1 LIRSIRAPITF
12 APHRIALDTCRSY
25 HHQIMPADPVAKWAE
40 FLRSRYWDE
49 LLKLADSYPDERSL
63 KIRFSDIDKFDS
75 EFAEELLENPEQILE
90 AAHAALLELDLPMD
104 VYMDRA
110 HVRIAELPRHFKTRE
125 LRSDHIGKLL
135 AIDGLV
141 RTATE
146 VRPKIISAAFQCQ
159 RCGFTFFKEQTGN
172 KFEDQ
177 SLKCMNQACDRGGPF
192 KLLLAQSKFVDA
204 QKIRVQES
212 PEDLRGGAQPQTIDV
227 ELEDDLAGRIFPGD
241 RVIVNGILKSYQ
253 RSSPQQGKSTYF
265 DLVHKGISVEMTEQ
279 EFEEIEIDP
288 EEEKLILEMS
298 CDPEIYEKIRGSIA
312 PSIYG
317 YDDVKEALAL
327 QLVSGFEKHLPD
339 GARIRGDIHILLVGD
354 PGIAKSQLLRYMIKI
369 SPRGIYTSGKSSTS
383 AGLTATAVKD
393 ELGDGRWTI
402 EAGALVLADKGIAAI
417 DEMDKMDNE
426 DKSALHEAMEQQ
438 SYHPLTEIQ
447 LTDGRKVRI
456 GEFVG
461 RMMADRPLE
470 IIPGKDCEI
479 LPIHEDVKIKSTDMS
494 RIFDLPVDRVSRH
507 RAPSHFIKIRYSN
520 GREIIVTPEHPIYIA
535 KDGIACV
542 PACDAKVGYYAPA
555 PRSLPINENSRNLIQ
570 VKRQHSG
577 EKLLTFPEKLN
588 RGLARILGYLL
599 AEGHFYKGSSHE
611 IGFTNKD
618 EGLLKEMSSLMQKS
632 FGIEASRNQRSDG
645 VVTLRF
651 ISTHLFRWFEANFP
665 EIMQTGRGRRMPVA
679 VFQGTKDNIKD
690 LLITAFLGDGCVHST
705 SVAYSTVSRG
715 LAEDYQDLLLR
726 LGISSRISMDR
737 KANAFKVCIMGD
749 SHKKFEQLFFEP
761 GYEKLERMRC
771 ITSACSRSIRHHDVL
786 PAETAYSIL
795 QMKKSL
801 GLTNDGRFNEHL
813 DNGYGL
819 TIDKVA
825 EYASDLKNRYNDVLT
840 VINDDLTLLE
850 MRSELGWS
858 QSYLASVAG
867 VTRGNIDYYEQGGYD
882 ESRRT
887 AIARNIFQRIHAT
900 LEETGMSITALKNK
914 LSSDI
919 RYLRI
924 TDVKVVPNEDQYFAD
939 YVYDVTVEPTH
950 TFISQ
955 GLVLHNTISVAKAGV
970 MATLKSRCSLLAA
983 ANPKLGR
990 FDKYE
995 PIAPQINLTPALMS
1009 RFDLIFVLTD
1019 DPDTKRDSAIAQH
1032 ILKSNYAGELATQ
1045 AAWNPDISQEDIERA
1060 LMVIMPVIDP
1070 EMLRKYVAYARKNI
1084 FPTLSDGAKDYFLKY
1099 YVGLRS
1105 QGQDSNKPVPV
1116 TARQLEALIRLGEAS
1131 ARLRLS
1137 DKVTLDD
1144 AKRVVKILE
1153 ACLRKVGV
1161 DPETG
1166 FLDADIIASG
1176 TTKSSRDRTKSVIDI
1191 IRDVSK
1197 EQQGPAPRDAVLDRA
1212 EELGIERAKAE
1223 EIIDRMRRDGDVF
1236 EPRPGMLKL
1245 P

>member
-1 LIRSIRAPITF
+1 
-12 APHRIALDTCRSY
+12 
-25 HHQIMPADPVAKWAE
+25 
-40 FLRSRYWDE
+40 
-49 LLKLADSYPDERSL
+49 
-63 KIRFSDIDKFDS
+63 
-75 EFAEELLENPEQILE
+75 
-90 AAHAALLELDLPMD
+90 
-104 VYMDRA
+104 
-110 HVRIAELPRHFKTRE
+110 
-125 LRSDHIGKLL
+125 
-135 AIDGLV
+135 
-141 RTATE
+141 
-146 VRPKIISAAFQCQ
+146 
-159 RCGFTFFKEQTGN
+159 
-172 KFEDQ
+172 
-177 SLKCMNQACDRGGPF
+177 MNQACDRGGPF

-212 PEDLRGGAQPQTIDV
+212 PEDLRGGAQPQTLDV

-265 DLVHKGISVEMTEQ
+265 DLFHKGISVEMTEQ

-288 EEEKLILEMS
+288 EEEKMILEMS

-317 YDDVKEALAL
+317 YDDVKEALGL

-417 DEMDKMDNE
+417 DEMDKMDND

-447 LTDGRKVRI
+447 LADGRKVLI
-456 GEFVG
+456 GEFVD
-461 RMMADRPLE
+461 RLMMDRPLE
-470 IIPGKDCEI
+470 IIAGRDCEI
-479 LPIHEDVKIKSTDMS
+479 LPLHEDIKIKSTDMR

-507 RAPSHFIKIRYSN
+507 KAPDHFIAITFSN
-520 GREIIVTPEHPIYIA
+520 GKEILVTPEHPVYVA
-535 KDGIACV
+535 KDGIACI
-542 PACDAKVGYYAPA
+542 PACQIKAGDFAPA
-555 PRSLPINENSRNLIQ
+555 PKSISEMTEEND
-570 VKRQHSG
+570 
-577 EKLLTFPEKLN
+577 
-588 RGLARILGYLL
+588 YL
-599 AEGHFYKGSSHE
+599 K
-611 IGFTNKD
+611 
-618 EGLLKEMSSLMQKS
+618 
-632 FGIEASRNQRSDG
+632 
-645 VVTLRF
+645 
-651 ISTHLFRWFEANFP
+651 
-665 EIMQTGRGRRMPVA
+665 
-679 VFQGTKDNIKD
+679 
-690 LLITAFLGDGCVHST
+690 
-705 SVAYSTVSRG
+705 
-715 LAEDYQDLLLR
+715 
-726 LGISSRISMDR
+726 
-737 KANAFKVCIMGD
+737 
-749 SHKKFEQLFFEP
+749 
-761 GYEKLERMRC
+761 
-771 ITSACSRSIRHHDVL
+771 
-786 PAETAYSIL
+786 
-795 QMKKSL
+795 
-801 GLTNDGRFNEHL
+801 
-813 DNGYGL
+813 
-819 TIDKVA
+819 
-825 EYASDLKNRYNDVLT
+825 
-840 VINDDLTLLE
+840 
-850 MRSELGWS
+850 
-858 QSYLASVAG
+858 
-867 VTRGNIDYYEQGGYD
+867 
-882 ESRRT
+882 
-887 AIARNIFQRIHAT
+887 
-900 LEETGMSITALKNK
+900 
-914 LSSDI
+914 
-919 RYLRI
+919 I
-924 TDVKVVPNEDQYFAD
+924 TDVKIVANEGERFTDF
-939 YVYDVTVEPTH
+939 VYDMTVEPTH

-1045 AAWNPDISQEDIERA
+1045 AAWNSDISQEDIEDA
-1060 LMVIMPVIDP
+1060 MVVIMPVIDP
-1070 EMLRKYVAYARKNI
+1070 ELLRKYVAYARKNI
-1084 FPTLSDGAKDYFLKY
+1084 FPTLSEGAKEYFLKY

-1105 QGQDSNKPVPV
+1105 QGQDTNKPVPV

-1176 TTKSSRDRTKSVIDI
+1176 TTKSTRDRTKSVIEI
-1191 IRDVSK
+1191 IRDVSR

-1212 EELGIERAKAE
+1212 VELGIERAKAE

>member
-1 LIRSIRAPITF
+1 
-12 APHRIALDTCRSY
+12 
-25 HHQIMPADPVAKWAE
+25 MPADPVAKWEE
-40 FLRSRYWDE
+40 FLRTRYWDE
-49 LLKLADSYPDERSL
+49 LLELADSYPDERSL
-63 KIRFSDIDKFDS
+63 KIRFSDIDRFDP
-75 EFAEELLENPEQILE
+75 EFAEELLETPEQILE

-104 VYMDRA
+104 VYLDRA
-110 HVRIAELPRHFKTRE
+110 HVRIIELPRHYKTRE
-125 LRSDHIGKLL
+125 LRSDHISKLL

-146 VRPKIISAAFQCQ
+146 VRPKIVSAAFQCQ

-177 SLKCMNQACDRGGPF
+177 NLKCMNQACDRGGPF

-212 PEDLRGGAQPQTIDV
+212 PEDLRGGAQPQTLDV
-227 ELEDDLAGRIFPGD
+227 ELEDDLAGKIFPGD

-265 DLVHKGISVEMTEQ
+265 DLFHKGISVEMTEQ

-288 EEEKLILEMS
+288 EEEKLLLEMS
-298 CDPEIYEKIRGSIA
+298 CDPQIYEKIRGSIA

-317 YDDVKEALAL
+317 YDDVKEALGL

-438 SYHPLTEIQ
+438 
-447 LTDGRKVRI
+447 
-456 GEFVG
+456 
-461 RMMADRPLE
+461 
-470 IIPGKDCEI
+470 
-479 LPIHEDVKIKSTDMS
+479 
-494 RIFDLPVDRVSRH
+494 
-507 RAPSHFIKIRYSN
+507 
-520 GREIIVTPEHPIYIA
+520 
-535 KDGIACV
+535 
-542 PACDAKVGYYAPA
+542 
-555 PRSLPINENSRNLIQ
+555 
-570 VKRQHSG
+570 
-577 EKLLTFPEKLN
+577 
-588 RGLARILGYLL
+588 
-599 AEGHFYKGSSHE
+599 
-611 IGFTNKD
+611 
-618 EGLLKEMSSLMQKS
+618 
-632 FGIEASRNQRSDG
+632 
-645 VVTLRF
+645 
-651 ISTHLFRWFEANFP
+651 
-665 EIMQTGRGRRMPVA
+665 
-679 VFQGTKDNIKD
+679 
-690 LLITAFLGDGCVHST
+690 
-705 SVAYSTVSRG
+705 
-715 LAEDYQDLLLR
+715 
-726 LGISSRISMDR
+726 
-737 KANAFKVCIMGD
+737 
-749 SHKKFEQLFFEP
+749 
-761 GYEKLERMRC
+761 
-771 ITSACSRSIRHHDVL
+771 
-786 PAETAYSIL
+786 
-795 QMKKSL
+795 
-801 GLTNDGRFNEHL
+801 
-813 DNGYGL
+813 
-819 TIDKVA
+819 
-825 EYASDLKNRYNDVLT
+825 
-840 VINDDLTLLE
+840 
-850 MRSELGWS
+850 
-858 QSYLASVAG
+858 
-867 VTRGNIDYYEQGGYD
+867 
-882 ESRRT
+882 
-887 AIARNIFQRIHAT
+887 
-900 LEETGMSITALKNK
+900 
-914 LSSDI
+914 
-919 RYLRI
+919 
-924 TDVKVVPNEDQYFAD
+924 
-939 YVYDVTVEPTH
+939 
-950 TFISQ
+950 
-955 GLVLHNTISVAKAGV
+955 TISVAKAGV

-1045 AAWNPDISQEDIERA
+1045 AEWNDDISQEDIDNA
-1060 LMVIMPVIDP
+1060 MVVIKPVLDP
-1070 EMLRKYVAYARKNI
+1070 ELLRKYVAYARKNI
-1084 FPTLSDGAKDYFLKY
+1084 FPTLSDEAKEYFLKY

-1105 QGQDSNKPVPV
+1105 QGQDTNKPVPV

-1176 TTKSSRDRTKSVIDI
+1176 TTKSTRDRTKSVMDI
-1191 IRDVSK
+1191 IRDISK
-1197 EQQGPAPRDAVLDRA
+1197 EQQGPATRDAVLDRA

>member
-1 LIRSIRAPITF
+1 
-12 APHRIALDTCRSY
+12 
-25 HHQIMPADPVAKWAE
+25 MPADPVAKWEE
-40 FLRSRYWDE
+40 FLRTRYWDE
-49 LLKLADSYPDERSL
+49 LLELADSYPDERSL
-63 KIRFSDIDKFDS
+63 KIRFPDIDKFDPD
-75 EFAEELLENPEQILE
+75 FAEELLETPEQILE

-104 VYMDRA
+104 VYLDRA
-110 HVRIAELPRHFKTRE
+110 HVRIIELPRHYKTRE
-125 LRSDHIGKLL
+125 LRSDHISKLL

-146 VRPKIISAAFQCQ
+146 VRPKIVSAAFQCQ

-177 SLKCMNQACDRGGPF
+177 NLKCMNQACDRGGPF
-192 KLLLAQSKFVDA
+192 KLMLAQSKFVDA

-212 PEDLRGGAQPQTIDV
+212 PEDLRGGAQPQTLDV
-227 ELEDDLAGRIFPGD
+227 ELEDDLAGKIFPGD
-241 RVIVNGILKSYQ
+241 RVIVNGVLKSYQ

-265 DLVHKGISVEMTEQ
+265 DLFHKGISVEMTEQ

-288 EEEKLILEMS
+288 EEEKEILEMAQ
-298 CDPEIYEKIRGSIA
+298 DPEIYEKIKGSIA

-317 YDDVKEALAL
+317 YDDVKEALGL

-417 DEMDKMDNE
+417 DEMDKMDND

-447 LTDGRKVRI
+447 LADGRKVRI
-456 GEFVG
+456 GDFVD
-461 RMMADRPLE
+461 RLMEDRPLE
-470 IIPGKDCEI
+470 IINGNDCEI
-479 LPIHEDVKIKSTDMS
+479 LPLVGHIKIKSTDMAC
-494 RIFDLPVDRVSRH
+494 IFDLPVDRVSRH
-507 RAPSHFIKIRYSN
+507 LAPDHFINIIYSN
-520 GREIIVTPEHPIYIA
+520 GNEILVTPEHPVYVA
-535 KDGIACV
+535 KDGIACIPACQIKAGDIV
-542 PACDAKVGYYAPA
+542 PA
-555 PRSLPINENSRNLIQ
+555 PISDFG
-570 VKRQHSG
+570 K
-577 EKLLTFPEKLN
+577 
-588 RGLARILGYLL
+588 
-599 AEGHFYKGSSHE
+599 AEG
-611 IGFTNKD
+611 IGFLN
-618 EGLLKEMSSLMQKS
+618 
-632 FGIEASRNQRSDG
+632 
-645 VVTLRF
+645 VV
-651 ISTHLFRWFEANFP
+651 
-665 EIMQTGRGRRMPVA
+665 
-679 VFQGTKDNIKD
+679 
-690 LLITAFLGDGCVHST
+690 
-705 SVAYSTVSRG
+705 
-715 LAEDYQDLLLR
+715 
-726 LGISSRISMDR
+726 
-737 KANAFKVCIMGD
+737 
-749 SHKKFEQLFFEP
+749 
-761 GYEKLERMRC
+761 
-771 ITSACSRSIRHHDVL
+771 
-786 PAETAYSIL
+786 
-795 QMKKSL
+795 
-801 GLTNDGRFNEHL
+801 
-813 DNGYGL
+813 
-819 TIDKVA
+819 
-825 EYASDLKNRYNDVLT
+825 
-840 VINDDLTLLE
+840 
-850 MRSELGWS
+850 
-858 QSYLASVAG
+858 
-867 VTRGNIDYYEQGGYD
+867 
-882 ESRRT
+882 
-887 AIARNIFQRIHAT
+887 
-900 LEETGMSITALKNK
+900 
-914 LSSDI
+914 
-919 RYLRI
+919 
-924 TDVKVVPNEDQYFAD
+924 DVKFVANQGEHFAD

-1045 AAWNPDISQEDIERA
+1045 ASWNEDISQEDIDNA
-1060 LMVIMPVIDP
+1060 LVVIKPVLDP
-1070 EMLRKYVAYARKNI
+1070 ELLRKYVAYARKNI
-1084 FPTLSDGAKDYFLKY
+1084 FPTLSDEAKEYFLKY

-1105 QGQDSNKPVPV
+1105 QGQDTNKPVPV

-1176 TTKSSRDRTKSVIDI
+1176 TTKSTRDRTKSVMDI
-1191 IRDVSK
+1191 IRDVSR

-1212 EELGIERAKAE
+1212 VELGIESAKAE

>member
-1 LIRSIRAPITF
+1 
-12 APHRIALDTCRSY
+12 
-25 HHQIMPADPVAKWAE
+25 MPADPVAKWEE

-49 LLKLADSYPDERSL
+49 LLELADSYPDERSL
-63 KIRFSDIDKFDS
+63 TVKFPDLDRYDP
-75 EFAEELLENPEQILE
+75 EFAEELLETPEPILE

-104 VYMDRA
+104 VYLEKA

-146 VRPKIISAAFQCQ
+146 VRPKIVSAAFQCA

-177 SLKCMNQACDRGGPF
+177 NLKCMNQACDRGGPF
-192 KLLLAQSKFVDA
+192 KLLLAQSRFVDA

-212 PEDLRGGAQPQTIDV
+212 PEDLRGGEQPQTLDV

-265 DLVHKGISVEMTEQ
+265 DLFHRGLSVEMKEQ

-288 EEEKLILEMS
+288 EDEKLILEMS
-298 CDPEIYEKIRGSIA
+298 CDPEIYDKIKGSIA

-354 PGIAKSQLLRYMIKI
+354 PGIAKSQLLRYMIKL

-438 SYHPLTEIQ
+438 SYHPQTEVQ
-447 LTDGRKVRI
+447 LADGQKVLI
-456 GEFVG
+456 GEFVD
-461 RMMADRPLE
+461 RLMAARPSE
-470 IIPGKDCEI
+470 VIAGKDCEI
-479 LPIHEDVKIKSTDMS
+479 LPLEGDIKIKSTDLN

-507 RAPSHFIKIRYSN
+507 RASDHFIAITYSN
-520 GREIIVTPEHPIYIA
+520 GKTILVTPEHPIYVY
-535 KDGIACV
+535 KDGVACI
-542 PACDAKVGYYAPA
+542 PACQ
-555 PRSLPINENSRNLIQ
+555 I
-570 VKRQHSG
+570 
-577 EKLLTFPEKLN
+577 
-588 RGLARILGYLL
+588 
-599 AEGHFYKGSSHE
+599 
-611 IGFTNKD
+611 
-618 EGLLKEMSSLMQKS
+618 
-632 FGIEASRNQRSDG
+632 RSDDL
-645 VVTLRF
+645 VP
-651 ISTHLFRWFEANFP
+651 ISESNG
-665 EIMQTGRGRRMPVA
+665 IGCSKIVDVNA
-679 VFQGTKDNIKD
+679 VENWG
-690 LLITAFLGDGCVHST
+690 
-705 SVAYSTVSRG
+705 
-715 LAEDYQDLLLR
+715 
-726 LGISSRISMDR
+726 
-737 KANAFKVCIMGD
+737 
-749 SHKKFEQLFFEP
+749 
-761 GYEKLERMRC
+761 
-771 ITSACSRSIRHHDVL
+771 
-786 PAETAYSIL
+786 
-795 QMKKSL
+795 
-801 GLTNDGRFNEHL
+801 ND
-813 DNGYGL
+813 
-819 TIDKVA
+819 
-825 EYASDLKNRYNDVLT
+825 
-840 VINDDLTLLE
+840 
-850 MRSELGWS
+850 
-858 QSYLASVAG
+858 
-867 VTRGNIDYYEQGGYD
+867 
-882 ESRRT
+882 
-887 AIARNIFQRIHAT
+887 
-900 LEETGMSITALKNK
+900 
-914 LSSDI
+914 
-919 RYLRI
+919 
-924 TDVKVVPNEDQYFAD
+924 FAD
-939 YVYDVTVEPTH
+939 YVYDLTVEPTH

-955 GLVLHNTISVAKAGV
+955 GIVLHNTISVAKAGV

-1019 DPDTKRDSAIAQH
+1019 DPDSKRDSAIAQH
-1032 ILKSNYAGELATQ
+1032 ILRSNFAGELSTQ
-1045 AAWNPDISQEDIERA
+1045 APWNSDISQLDIEEA
-1060 LMVIMPVIDP
+1060 MVVIKPVIDP

-1084 FPTLSDGAKDYFLKY
+1084 FPTLSEEAKEYFLRY

-1105 QGQDSNKPVPV
+1105 QGQDTNKPVPV

-1137 DKVTLDD
+1137 AKVTMDD

-1153 ACLRKVGV
+1153 SCLRKVGV

-1176 TTKSSRDRTKSVIDI
+1176 TTKSTRDRTKSVIDI
-1191 IRDVSK
+1191 IRDLSK
-1197 EQQGPAPRDAVLDRA
+1197 ELQGPAPRDDVLDRA

-1223 EIIDRMRRDGDVF
+1223 EIIDRMRRDGELF
-1236 EPRPGMLKL
+1236 EPRPGMLKIL
-1245 P
+1245 K

>member
-1 LIRSIRAPITF
+1 MIYF
-12 APHRIALDTCRSY
+12 APHGIPLIPADPIR
-25 HHQIMPADPVAKWAE
+25 HQTMPADPVVKWEE
-40 FLRSRYWDE
+40 FLRSRYWDD

-63 KIRFSDIDKFDS
+63 TVRFPDLDRFDP
-75 EFAEELLENPEQILE
+75 EFAEELLEGPEPVME

-104 VYMDRA
+104 VYMERA
-110 HVRIAELPRHFKTRE
+110 HVRIVELPRHFKTRE

-146 VRPKIISAAFQCQ
+146 VRPKIVSAAFQCQ

-177 SLKCMNQACDRGGPF
+177 NLKCMNQACDRGGPF

-212 PEDLRGGAQPQTIDV
+212 PEELRGGEQPQTLDV

-265 DLVHKGISVEMTEQ
+265 DLFHKGVSVEMKEQ

-298 CDPEIYEKIRGSIA
+298 CDPEIYDKIRGSIA

-317 YDDVKEALAL
+317 YDDVKEALGL

-354 PGIAKSQLLRYMIKI
+354 PGIAKSQLLRYMTKI

-438 SYHPLTEIQ
+438 
-447 LTDGRKVRI
+447 
-456 GEFVG
+456 
-461 RMMADRPLE
+461 
-470 IIPGKDCEI
+470 
-479 LPIHEDVKIKSTDMS
+479 
-494 RIFDLPVDRVSRH
+494 
-507 RAPSHFIKIRYSN
+507 
-520 GREIIVTPEHPIYIA
+520 
-535 KDGIACV
+535 
-542 PACDAKVGYYAPA
+542 
-555 PRSLPINENSRNLIQ
+555 
-570 VKRQHSG
+570 
-577 EKLLTFPEKLN
+577 
-588 RGLARILGYLL
+588 
-599 AEGHFYKGSSHE
+599 
-611 IGFTNKD
+611 
-618 EGLLKEMSSLMQKS
+618 
-632 FGIEASRNQRSDG
+632 
-645 VVTLRF
+645 
-651 ISTHLFRWFEANFP
+651 
-665 EIMQTGRGRRMPVA
+665 
-679 VFQGTKDNIKD
+679 
-690 LLITAFLGDGCVHST
+690 
-705 SVAYSTVSRG
+705 
-715 LAEDYQDLLLR
+715 
-726 LGISSRISMDR
+726 
-737 KANAFKVCIMGD
+737 
-749 SHKKFEQLFFEP
+749 
-761 GYEKLERMRC
+761 
-771 ITSACSRSIRHHDVL
+771 
-786 PAETAYSIL
+786 
-795 QMKKSL
+795 
-801 GLTNDGRFNEHL
+801 
-813 DNGYGL
+813 
-819 TIDKVA
+819 
-825 EYASDLKNRYNDVLT
+825 
-840 VINDDLTLLE
+840 
-850 MRSELGWS
+850 
-858 QSYLASVAG
+858 
-867 VTRGNIDYYEQGGYD
+867 
-882 ESRRT
+882 
-887 AIARNIFQRIHAT
+887 
-900 LEETGMSITALKNK
+900 
-914 LSSDI
+914 
-919 RYLRI
+919 
-924 TDVKVVPNEDQYFAD
+924 
-939 YVYDVTVEPTH
+939 
-950 TFISQ
+950 
-955 GLVLHNTISVAKAGV
+955 TISVAKAGV

-1019 DPDTKRDSAIAQH
+1019 DPDGNRDSAIAQH

-1045 AAWNPDISQEDIERA
+1045 IEWNPDISQEDIDQA
-1060 LMVIMPVIDP
+1060 LVVIKPAIDP
-1070 EMLRKYVAYARKNI
+1070 ELLRKYVAYARKNI
-1084 FPTLSDGAKDYFLKY
+1084 FPTLTDEAKDHFLKY

-1137 DKVTLDD
+1137 PKVTLED
-1144 AKRVVKILE
+1144 ARRVVKILE
-1153 ACLRKVGV
+1153 ACLRKVGI

-1176 TTKSSRDRTKSVIDI
+1176 TSKSTRDKTKSIKDI
-1191 IRDVSK
+1191 VRDVCK
-1197 EQQGPAPRDAVLDRA
+1197 EHQGLAPLETVLDLAEQAGIERDRA
-1212 EELGIERAKAE
+1212 EGIVERL
-1223 EIIDRMRRDGDVF
+1223 RRDGDLI
-1236 EPRPGMLKL
+1236 EQRHGMLRL

>member
-1 LIRSIRAPITF
+1 
-12 APHRIALDTCRSY
+12 
-25 HHQIMPADPVAKWAE
+25 MPADPVAKWEE

-63 KIRFSDIDKFDS
+63 KIRFSDIDRFDPD
-75 EFAEELLENPEQILE
+75 FAEELLENPETVLE
-90 AAHAALLELDLPMD
+90 AARAAMLELDLPMD

-110 HVRIAELPRHFKTRE
+110 HVRIIELPRHFKTRE

-146 VRPKIISAAFQCQ
+146 VRPKIVSAAFQCQ
-159 RCGFTFFKEQTGN
+159 RCGFTFFKEQAGN

-212 PEDLRGGAQPQTIDV
+212 PEDLRGGAQPQTLDV
-227 ELEDDLAGRIFPGD
+227 ELEDDLAGKIFPGD

-288 EEEKLILEMS
+288 EEEKQILEMS
-298 CDPEIYEKIRGSIA
+298 CDPEVYEKIRGSIA

-438 SYHPLTEIQ
+438 
-447 LTDGRKVRI
+447 
-456 GEFVG
+456 
-461 RMMADRPLE
+461 
-470 IIPGKDCEI
+470 
-479 LPIHEDVKIKSTDMS
+479 
-494 RIFDLPVDRVSRH
+494 
-507 RAPSHFIKIRYSN
+507 
-520 GREIIVTPEHPIYIA
+520 
-535 KDGIACV
+535 
-542 PACDAKVGYYAPA
+542 
-555 PRSLPINENSRNLIQ
+555 
-570 VKRQHSG
+570 
-577 EKLLTFPEKLN
+577 
-588 RGLARILGYLL
+588 
-599 AEGHFYKGSSHE
+599 
-611 IGFTNKD
+611 
-618 EGLLKEMSSLMQKS
+618 
-632 FGIEASRNQRSDG
+632 
-645 VVTLRF
+645 
-651 ISTHLFRWFEANFP
+651 
-665 EIMQTGRGRRMPVA
+665 
-679 VFQGTKDNIKD
+679 
-690 LLITAFLGDGCVHST
+690 
-705 SVAYSTVSRG
+705 
-715 LAEDYQDLLLR
+715 
-726 LGISSRISMDR
+726 
-737 KANAFKVCIMGD
+737 
-749 SHKKFEQLFFEP
+749 
-761 GYEKLERMRC
+761 
-771 ITSACSRSIRHHDVL
+771 
-786 PAETAYSIL
+786 
-795 QMKKSL
+795 
-801 GLTNDGRFNEHL
+801 
-813 DNGYGL
+813 
-819 TIDKVA
+819 
-825 EYASDLKNRYNDVLT
+825 
-840 VINDDLTLLE
+840 
-850 MRSELGWS
+850 
-858 QSYLASVAG
+858 
-867 VTRGNIDYYEQGGYD
+867 
-882 ESRRT
+882 
-887 AIARNIFQRIHAT
+887 
-900 LEETGMSITALKNK
+900 
-914 LSSDI
+914 
-919 RYLRI
+919 
-924 TDVKVVPNEDQYFAD
+924 
-939 YVYDVTVEPTH
+939 
-950 TFISQ
+950 
-955 GLVLHNTISVAKAGV
+955 TISVAKAGV

-1045 AAWNPDISQEDIERA
+1045 AAWNEDISQEDIDNA
-1060 LMVIMPVIDP
+1060 LVVIKPVLDP
-1070 EMLRKYVAYARKNI
+1070 ELLRKYVAYARKNI
-1084 FPTLSDGAKDYFLKY
+1084 FPTLSDEAKEYFLKY

-1137 DKVTLDD
+1137 DKVTLND

-1176 TTKSSRDRTKSVIDI
+1176 TTKSTRDRTKSVIDI
-1191 IRDVSK
+1191 IRDVSR

-1212 EELGIERAKAE
+1212 VELGIERAKAE

>member
-1 LIRSIRAPITF
+1 
-12 APHRIALDTCRSY
+12 
-25 HHQIMPADPVAKWAE
+25 MPADPVAKWEE
-40 FLRSRYWDE
+40 FLHTRYWDE
-49 LLKLADSYPDERSL
+49 LLELADSYPDERSL
-63 KIRFSDIDKFDS
+63 TVKFSDLDRYDP
-75 EFAEELLENPEQILE
+75 EFAEELLESPEQILE

-104 VYMDRA
+104 VYLDRA

-146 VRPKIISAAFQCQ
+146 VRPKIVSAAFQCQ

-177 SLKCMNQACDRGGPF
+177 NLKCMNQACDRGGPF

-212 PEDLRGGAQPQTIDV
+212 PEDLRGGAQPQTLDV

-265 DLVHKGISVEMTEQ
+265 DLTQKGISVEMTEQ
-279 EFEEIEIDP
+279 EFEDIEIDP

-417 DEMDKMDNE
+417 DEMDKMDND

-438 SYHPLTEIQ
+438 
-447 LTDGRKVRI
+447 
-456 GEFVG
+456 
-461 RMMADRPLE
+461 
-470 IIPGKDCEI
+470 
-479 LPIHEDVKIKSTDMS
+479 
-494 RIFDLPVDRVSRH
+494 
-507 RAPSHFIKIRYSN
+507 
-520 GREIIVTPEHPIYIA
+520 
-535 KDGIACV
+535 
-542 PACDAKVGYYAPA
+542 
-555 PRSLPINENSRNLIQ
+555 
-570 VKRQHSG
+570 
-577 EKLLTFPEKLN
+577 
-588 RGLARILGYLL
+588 
-599 AEGHFYKGSSHE
+599 
-611 IGFTNKD
+611 
-618 EGLLKEMSSLMQKS
+618 
-632 FGIEASRNQRSDG
+632 
-645 VVTLRF
+645 
-651 ISTHLFRWFEANFP
+651 
-665 EIMQTGRGRRMPVA
+665 
-679 VFQGTKDNIKD
+679 
-690 LLITAFLGDGCVHST
+690 
-705 SVAYSTVSRG
+705 
-715 LAEDYQDLLLR
+715 
-726 LGISSRISMDR
+726 
-737 KANAFKVCIMGD
+737 
-749 SHKKFEQLFFEP
+749 
-761 GYEKLERMRC
+761 
-771 ITSACSRSIRHHDVL
+771 
-786 PAETAYSIL
+786 
-795 QMKKSL
+795 
-801 GLTNDGRFNEHL
+801 
-813 DNGYGL
+813 
-819 TIDKVA
+819 
-825 EYASDLKNRYNDVLT
+825 
-840 VINDDLTLLE
+840 
-850 MRSELGWS
+850 
-858 QSYLASVAG
+858 
-867 VTRGNIDYYEQGGYD
+867 
-882 ESRRT
+882 
-887 AIARNIFQRIHAT
+887 
-900 LEETGMSITALKNK
+900 
-914 LSSDI
+914 
-919 RYLRI
+919 
-924 TDVKVVPNEDQYFAD
+924 
-939 YVYDVTVEPTH
+939 
-950 TFISQ
+950 
-955 GLVLHNTISVAKAGV
+955 TISVAKAGV

-1045 AAWNPDISQEDIERA
+1045 AAWNQDISQDDINNA
-1060 LMVIMPVIDP
+1060 LVVIMPVVDP
-1070 EMLRKYVAYARKNI
+1070 ELLRKYVAYARKNI
-1084 FPTLSDGAKDYFLKY
+1084 FPTLSDEAKDYFLKY

-1105 QGQDSNKPVPV
+1105 QGQDTNKPVPV

-1144 AKRVVKILE
+1144 ARRVVKILE

-1176 TTKSSRDRTKSVIDI
+1176 TTKSTRDRTKSVMDI
-1191 IRDVSK
+1191 IRDVSR

-1212 EELGIERAKAE
+1212 VELGIERAKAE

>member
-1 LIRSIRAPITF
+1 
-12 APHRIALDTCRSY
+12 
-25 HHQIMPADPVAKWAE
+25 M
-40 FLRSRYWDE
+40 RSRYWDD

-63 KIRFSDIDKFDS
+63 TVRFPDLDRFDP
-75 EFAEELLENPEQILE
+75 EFAEELLEGPEPVME

-104 VYMDRA
+104 VYMERA
-110 HVRIAELPRHFKTRE
+110 HVRIIELPRHFKTRE

-146 VRPKIISAAFQCQ
+146 VRPKIVSAAFQCQ

-177 SLKCMNQACDRGGPF
+177 NLKCMNQACDRGGPF

-212 PEDLRGGAQPQTIDV
+212 PEELRGGEQPQTLDV

-265 DLVHKGISVEMTEQ
+265 DLFHKGVSVEMKEQ

-298 CDPEIYEKIRGSIA
+298 CDPEIYDKIRGSIA

-317 YDDVKEALAL
+317 YDDVKEALGL

-354 PGIAKSQLLRYMIKI
+354 PGIAKSQLLRYMTKI

-438 SYHPLTEIQ
+438 
-447 LTDGRKVRI
+447 
-456 GEFVG
+456 
-461 RMMADRPLE
+461 
-470 IIPGKDCEI
+470 
-479 LPIHEDVKIKSTDMS
+479 
-494 RIFDLPVDRVSRH
+494 
-507 RAPSHFIKIRYSN
+507 
-520 GREIIVTPEHPIYIA
+520 
-535 KDGIACV
+535 
-542 PACDAKVGYYAPA
+542 
-555 PRSLPINENSRNLIQ
+555 
-570 VKRQHSG
+570 
-577 EKLLTFPEKLN
+577 
-588 RGLARILGYLL
+588 
-599 AEGHFYKGSSHE
+599 
-611 IGFTNKD
+611 
-618 EGLLKEMSSLMQKS
+618 
-632 FGIEASRNQRSDG
+632 
-645 VVTLRF
+645 
-651 ISTHLFRWFEANFP
+651 
-665 EIMQTGRGRRMPVA
+665 
-679 VFQGTKDNIKD
+679 
-690 LLITAFLGDGCVHST
+690 
-705 SVAYSTVSRG
+705 
-715 LAEDYQDLLLR
+715 
-726 LGISSRISMDR
+726 
-737 KANAFKVCIMGD
+737 
-749 SHKKFEQLFFEP
+749 
-761 GYEKLERMRC
+761 
-771 ITSACSRSIRHHDVL
+771 
-786 PAETAYSIL
+786 
-795 QMKKSL
+795 
-801 GLTNDGRFNEHL
+801 
-813 DNGYGL
+813 
-819 TIDKVA
+819 
-825 EYASDLKNRYNDVLT
+825 
-840 VINDDLTLLE
+840 
-850 MRSELGWS
+850 
-858 QSYLASVAG
+858 
-867 VTRGNIDYYEQGGYD
+867 
-882 ESRRT
+882 
-887 AIARNIFQRIHAT
+887 
-900 LEETGMSITALKNK
+900 
-914 LSSDI
+914 
-919 RYLRI
+919 
-924 TDVKVVPNEDQYFAD
+924 
-939 YVYDVTVEPTH
+939 
-950 TFISQ
+950 
-955 GLVLHNTISVAKAGV
+955 TISVAKAGV

-1019 DPDTKRDSAIAQH
+1019 DPDGNRDSAIAQH

-1045 AAWNPDISQEDIERA
+1045 IEWNPDISQEDIDQA
-1060 LMVIMPVIDP
+1060 LVVIKPAIDP
-1070 EMLRKYVAYARKNI
+1070 ELLRKYVAYARKNI
-1084 FPTLSDGAKDYFLKY
+1084 FPTLTDEAKDHFLKY

-1137 DKVTLDD
+1137 PKVTLED
-1144 AKRVVKILE
+1144 ARRVVKILE
-1153 ACLRKVGV
+1153 ACLRKVGI

-1176 TTKSSRDRTKSVIDI
+1176 TSKSTRDKTKSIKDI
-1191 IRDVSK
+1191 VREVCK
-1197 EQQGPAPRDAVLDRA
+1197 EHQGLAPLETVLDLAEQAGIERDRA
-1212 EELGIERAKAE
+1212 EGIVERL
-1223 EIIDRMRRDGDVF
+1223 RRDGDLI
-1236 EPRPGMLKL
+1236 EQRHGMLRL